1 MGISLVHIFEFLG
14 ETLKEVITKWTQGSR
29 NKVPTHTVMK
39 NVYGL
44 LTKPALCKQ
53 GYFEQQ

>member
-1 MGISLVHIFEFLG
+1 MGISLMHIFEFLG

-39 NVYGL
+39 NLYGL
-44 LTKPALCKQ
+44 LTKSAL
-53 GYFEQQ
+53 